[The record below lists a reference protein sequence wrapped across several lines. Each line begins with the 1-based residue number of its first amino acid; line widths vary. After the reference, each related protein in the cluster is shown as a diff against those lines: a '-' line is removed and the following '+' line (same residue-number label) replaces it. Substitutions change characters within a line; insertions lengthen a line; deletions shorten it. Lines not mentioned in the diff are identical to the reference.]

1 MNDRLNLKQRR
12 WLLKLLA
19 TTPLW
24 SHPVAWALDTN
35 DASGKAIHGGC
46 LLMDQAQG
54 EQLLSKAS
62 LSDLGGVEVVQST
75 GDRRFDQALGTMLAD
90 LAGRFR
96 VRPGFGF
103 YDDAQPNA
111 LALTESRFSHSQGSV
126 LLGRQM
132 LKIGM
137 RGDYGDWF
145 VMGICAHEFAHIV
158 QYFSDG
164 LYQRLSEGQASAK
177 RVELHADFLSGYYM
191 GLRAADLQFSAVE
204 LRALGQT
211 WETLGDSAY
220 TSARHHG
227 TAAERLDAIEQ
238 GFKFARERPD
248 FGINAACEVGARYL
262 GV

>member
-1 MNDRLNLKQRR
+1 MNDTLNLRQRR

-19 TTPLW
+19 ITPLW
-24 SHPVAWALDTN
+24 SHPAAWAVDSNGTPNQALR
-35 DASGKAIHGGC
+35 GGC
-46 LLMDQAQG
+46 LLMDQAEG
-54 EQLLSKAS
+54 EQLLTKAS
-62 LSDLGGVEVVQST
+62 LSDAAEGEIIQSS
-75 GDRRFDQALGTMLAD
+75 GDRRFDRALGTMLAD
-90 LAGRFR
+90 LAGRFQ

-103 YDDAQPNA
+103 YEDAQPNA
-111 LALTESRFSHSQGSV
+111 LALTKSRFSHSQGSV

-132 LKIGM
+132 LKMGM
-137 RGDYGDWF
+137 RGDFGDWF

-158 QYFSDG
+158 QYFSD
-164 LYQRLSEGQASAK
+164 YHQRLSEGQLNSK

-191 GLRAADLQFSAVE
+191 GLRAADLQFSAAE

>member
-1 MNDRLNLKQRR
+1 MNDTLNLQQRR

-19 TTPLW
+19 AAPWW
-24 SHPVAWALDTN
+24 SHPAAWAVDSDGTPN
-35 DASGKAIHGGC
+35 QAPRGGC
-46 LLMDQAQG
+46 LLMDQAEG
-54 EQLLSKAS
+54 EQLLAKAS
-62 LSDLGGVEVVQST
+62 LSDLGAGEVVQTT
-75 GDRRFDQALGTMLAD
+75 GDSRFDRDLGTMLAD

-111 LALTESRFSHSQGSV
+111 VALPESRFTHSQGSV
-126 LLGRQM
+126 LFGRRM

-137 RGDYGDWF
+137 QADYGDWF

-158 QYFSDG
+158 QYFSD
-164 LYQRLSEGQASAK
+164 YYPRLSTGQTNAK
-177 RVELHADFLSGYYM
+177 KVELHADFLSGYYM
-191 GLRAADLQFSAVE
+191 GLRSADFRYSAAE

-220 TSARHHG
+220 TSASHHG

-238 GFKFARERPD
+238 GFKFARERPEY
-248 FGINAACEVGARYL
+248 GIKAACEVGARYL